1 MKFLIATILTAL
13 LSFIAGIYISIW
25 WSFAFVALLVALLV
39 HQRAG
44 KAFLAG
50 FLGLF
55 ILWFVLIF
63 WVDSSNGGILSGKIA
78 SLLPLGGSSWVLM
91 VVTAIIGGLI
101 AGFAA
106 MSGSYLRSSHKKNI

>member
-1 MKFLIATILTAL
+1 MKFLVATILTAL

-25 WSFAFVALLVALLV
+25 WLFAIVALLVALLV

-55 ILWFVLIF
+55 ILWFVIALWI
-63 WVDSSNGGILSGKIA
+63 DIENGGILSVKIA
-78 SLLPLGGSSWVLM
+78 SLLPLGGSKWALM
-91 VVTAIIGGLI
+91 FVTALIGGLI

-106 MSGSYLRSSHKKNI
+106 MSGSYLRSVPKKNI